1 MRSTLYKT
9 TEFDFENVGCFDM
22 PAFFIIFVA
31 TNEQDLIRYLH
42 TYHKSQAII
51 QNMCGE
57 VYFTEN
63 K

>member
-9 TEFDFENVGCFDM
+9 TEFDFENVGRFDM
-22 PAFFIIFVA
+22 LAFFIIFVA
-31 TNEQDLIRYLH
+31 INEQDLIRYLH
-42 TYHKSQAII
+42 TSHKSQTII
-51 QNMCGE
+51 QNMCGK